1 MKETLNIETERADD
15 IPLLLAQ
22 MQCMNLAELLDKHIP
37 SHGNRKGL
45 SLGNVMMVWLSHI
58 LSEANHRMNHVQEWA
73 MQRIKVVR
81 SCGLKTFEARDMTDD
96 RLADVLHALSSD
108 IHWVAFEQELMGN
121 LVRVYDLQKECVR
134 VDTTTVSSY
143 AEVNEE
149 GLLQLGYSKDHRPD
163 LAQLKVV
170 LASLDPLGM
179 PLASEVLSGEQ
190 ADDPV
195 YLPIITRV
203 RDGLGKKGLLYVG
216 DCKMAALQTRAT
228 LQFQS
233 DFYLCPLSSIQVP
246 FDQLQQKIDKL
257 RSEEISV
264 KIVERVNNKNE
275 RIYIAKGYETS
286 QELTAEVNGQIQTWT
301 ERRLLIQSMRA
312 AEAAEHALRER
323 VKKAEQALQHLL
335 VRKQGKPHLKTRL
348 EIDEAIR
355 EVLKKFHVEGFLDV
369 LVQEESHEH
378 QIRAYRGKLSSPRQE
393 VAFTISSTRNEKAL
407 EYAISHLSWRVYAT
421 NQKTADLTLEQ
432 AVEAYRD
439 EYRVERCF
447 ERLKGHPFSLAP
459 MYVQRDDHRVG
470 LVRLLTIALRVLT
483 VLEGVIRQ
491 NLEKQKRDI
500 SGLYAGNPKRRTNQP
515 TAERLLEAFGNV
527 TLTIVRASGF
537 LQRHITPLS
546 SLQQDILA
554 LDFIPIREWE
564 AKHRNEDESYARHN
578 QFQ

>member
-1 MKETLNIETERADD
+1 MKETLNIETERVDD
-15 IPLLLAQ
+15 IPLLLAN
-22 MQCMNLAELLDKHIP
+22 MQRMNLAKLLDKHIP
-37 SHGNRKGL
+37 THGNRKGL
-45 SLGNVMMVWLSHI
+45 SLGNVMTVWLSHI

-73 MQRIKVVR
+73 MQRREVVR
-81 SCGLKTFEARDMTDD
+81 GCGLKTFEARDMADD
-96 RLADVLHALSSD
+96 RLADVLRALSND
-108 IHWVAFEQELMGN
+108 IHWVAFEQELMGT
-121 LVRVYDLQKECVR
+121 LVRVYDLQKECIR

-143 AEVNEE
+143 AEVNEQ
-149 GLLQLGYSKDHRPD
+149 GLLQFGHSKDHRPD
-163 LAQLKVV
+163 LGQLKVA
-170 LASLDPLGM
+170 LACLDPLGM
-179 PLASEVLSGEQ
+179 PVATEVLSGEK

-195 YLPIITRV
+195 YLPIIARV
-203 RDGLGKKGLLYVG
+203 REGISKRGLLYIG
-216 DCKMAALQTRAT
+216 DCKIAALQTRANI
-228 LQFQS
+228 QFHG
-233 DFYLCPLSSIQVP
+233 DFYVCPLSSVQVP
-246 FDQLQQKIDKL
+246 SDQLQREVEDL
-257 RSEEISV
+257 RKKEI
-264 KIVERVNNKNE
+264 KEIKVERVNNKGE
-275 RIYIAKGYETS
+275 RLCIAQGYEID
-286 QELTAEVNGQIQTWT
+286 QVLTTEVNGQMQTWT

-348 EIDEAIR
+348 EIDEALR
-355 EVLKKFHVEGFLDV
+355 EVLKKFRVEGLLDV
-369 LVQEESHEH
+369 LVQEESHER
-378 QIRAYRGKLSSPRQE
+378 QVRAYRGKVLSPRQE
-393 VAFTISSTRNEKAL
+393 VVFTISSTRNEKAL
-407 EYAISHLSWRVYAT
+407 EYAISHLGWRVYAT

-491 NLEKQKRDI
+491 NLEKQKREI

-546 SLQQDILA
+546 SLQEDILA
-554 LDFIPIREWE
+554 LLGFTPAIYLQMTD
-564 AKHRNEDESYARHN
+564 DS
-578 QFQ
+578 